1 MEGLRRSRFPDVRR
15 DAWYADYVAYL
26 EKLGVVVGYPDGLFH
41 AEATITR
48 EQFVA
53 MSVRLDEWME
63 LETYDS
69 RRGSFPD
76 MPVSHWAADYIQEAT
91 RNTAETVLP
100 APRSQP
106 SSTGCWAA
114 RRTSVL
120 SGTMRT
126 S

>member
-1 MEGLRRSRFPDVRR
+1 MPASSPKRGGDELEGLRRSRFPDVRR

-63 LETYDS
+63 LS
-69 RRGSFPD
+69 
-76 MPVSHWAADYIQEAT
+76 
-91 RNTAETVLP
+91 
-100 APRSQP
+100 
-106 SSTGCWAA
+106 
-114 RRTSVL
+114 
-120 SGTMRT
+120 
-126 S
+126 